1 MDYSYKEIMDEI
13 NKRSGTATEPESSLP
28 SSEESFVETAPE
40 LENQGVKIK
49 PVETV
54 LDFNGKNLRR
64 VEADPIK
71 NKLKI
76 EKMTKCLHG
85 RSCEYL
91 SFNGEKNICQ
101 AAGCPVWDLVE
112 CPLMWWAEKQPKLIK
127 EIEK

>member
-1 MDYSYKEIMDEI
+1 MLKIDLNEFAK
-13 NKRSGTATEPESSLP
+13 KAAGLTAERKPDPQS
-28 SSEESFVETAPE
+28 APE
-40 LENQGVKIK
+40 LENQGIKIE

-54 LDFNGKNLRR
+54 IDFNGKNLRR

-91 SFNGEKNICQ
+91 SFNGEKNLCQ
-101 AAGCPVWDLVE
+101 AAGAPVWDLVE